1 MSILSGFREN
11 QVVNLYDLPPLV
23 KQAKDEAFS
32 PPQKLA
38 AFFADPIGQEYP
50 CHNAPATLLSTALL
64 LHYGRESDRFQPVL
78 DKLAS
83 CASHF
88 GIRKEYDNLIAKDKE
103 IRETDLNKLADD
115 QFALVMTVGGKTI
128 RQYPVRNAVEVKAAA
143 EYLKKNRNNFRFEDR
158 HKIARRILV
167 KAQEFGVDEVLADET
182 VVKTAG
188 IALVNGKSVSGI
200 VRKIASLLPPKEKA
214 KAHELATT
222 LDKYP
227 LIDNETATKTAAVLD
242 SFCNDF
248 KIKYGPI
255 EDEIF
260 MVTRGDLERVKQ
272 SFVAFGGEVFN
283 REDLNKLGQETAVGL
298 IGDRAKCLF
307 SVLPIKPTAD
317 DPKMASLLATSLK
330 TAGVC

>member
-50 CHNAPATLLSTALL
+50 CHNAPATLLSTAML

-88 GIRKEYDNLIAKDKE
+88 GIRKEYDNLITKDKE

-158 HKIARRILV
+158 HKIARRILA
-167 KAQEFGVDEVLADET
+167 KAQEFEVNDVFVDPVIL
-182 VVKTAG
+182 KTAC
-188 IALVNGKSVSGI
+188 IALAHGNTVGDMLKRVSGNLSAD
-200 VRKIASLLPPKEKA
+200 VRASMSKMADAVASTPLVNNTEAIKIASA
-214 KAHELATT
+214 
-222 LDKYP
+222 LDNYLRDAGHKP
-227 LIDNETATKTAAVLD
+227 E
-242 SFCNDF
+242 
-248 KIKYGPI
+248 PI
-255 EDEIF
+255 EDAIF
-260 MVTRGDLERVKQ
+260 VVTRNDVEQVKR
-272 SFVAFGGEVFN
+272 SFVAFGGEFFS

-330 TAGVC
+330 TAGIC